1 MKNKKIQ
8 MLVEGAIMVALATV
22 LSFVKVVKFPWGGSI
37 TLLSMLPI
45 TVYGVKW
52 GIKAGMLVSV
62 LYAIIQLLQGIML
75 DGLLGWGLTPVAL
88 ISCIMLDYILAFS
101 PLGLSGIFRKKGIAG
116 WLGGISFTIVIRYVS
131 HLISGAAIFHSA
143 GMLWE
148 GFVTDNEWLYS
159 AVYNA
164 AYMLPELLFTVIG
177 ASVLLSAPVIK
188 KYIRPNVAAKA
199 EQQ

>member
-22 LSFVKVVKFPWGGSI
+22 LSFIKIIKLPWGGSI

-45 TVYGVKW
+45 TIFSVKW
-52 GIKAGMLVSV
+52 GLKSGMLVSV

-88 ISCIMLDYILAFS
+88 ISCIMLDYVLAFS
-101 PLGLSGIFRKKGIAG
+101 ALGVGGIFRKKGVAG
-116 WLGGISFTIVIRYVS
+116 WLGGISLSIALRYVC

-148 GFVTDNEWLYS
+148 GFITDNEWLYS

-177 ASVLLSAPVIK
+177 ATVLLTAPVIK
-188 KYIRPNVAAKA
+188 KYIRPSVAAKA